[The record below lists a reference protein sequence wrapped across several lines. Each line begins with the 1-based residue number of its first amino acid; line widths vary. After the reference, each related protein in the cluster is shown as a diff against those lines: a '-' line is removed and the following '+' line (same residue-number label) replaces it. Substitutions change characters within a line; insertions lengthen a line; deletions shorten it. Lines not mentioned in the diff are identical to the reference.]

1 MAELIDHKLIELPT
15 LYAVG
20 VQLDVPNTGN
30 NPIPAQWQ
38 AQFQAGLFGRL
49 EQLPGAY
56 TPDYMGIIH
65 SWPGDMSRFYYII
78 GMLFEAPPADV
89 PEGCGVH
96 ELAGG
101 PTICGYVRGRD
112 ESYVIAQAHD
122 LTMARVEKLGY
133 SFDLERLW
141 LLEGYNCPRYTT
153 PDSQGRIIFDYY
165 VPVKRR

>member
-38 AQFQAGLFGRL
+38 AQFQTRLFERL

-65 SWPGDMSRFYYII
+65 PGR
-78 GMLFEAPPADV
+78 A
-89 PEGCGVH
+89 
-96 ELAGG
+96 
-101 PTICGYVRGRD
+101 T
-112 ESYVIAQAHD
+112 
-122 LTMARVEKLGY
+122 
-133 SFDLERLW
+133 
-141 LLEGYNCPRYTT
+141 
-153 PDSQGRIIFDYY
+153 
-165 VPVKRR
+165 